1 MTPQMLL
8 EELQQKIG
16 NIAINLNELP
26 KGEEQV
32 DHISHSLEDVI
43 IDLECVRDYIK
54 VRS

>member
-16 NIAINLNELP
+16 NIAVNLNNMP

-32 DHISHSLEDVI
+32 ANISHFLEDVI

-54 VRS
+54 VRG

>member
-16 NIAINLNELP
+16 KIAVNLNNMP

-32 DHISHSLEDVI
+32 ANISHSLEDVI

-54 VRS
+54 VRG